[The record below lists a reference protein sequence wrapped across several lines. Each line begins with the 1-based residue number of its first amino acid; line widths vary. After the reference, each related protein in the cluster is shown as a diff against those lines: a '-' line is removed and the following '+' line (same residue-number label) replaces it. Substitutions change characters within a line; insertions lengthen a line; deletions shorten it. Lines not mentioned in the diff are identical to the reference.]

1 MVVLYTHC
9 AFLTLF
15 STQIIILKCIECLFF
30 YFEEIFETNTLNARS
45 QFAKAESSKQWAE
58 FKSVPKA
65 MEGII
70 RMYENYLQK
79 INPGIKNITYDIKNL
94 FNYVDRLPE
103 CAAMVKD
110 KGVFVPRGKTWVKE
124 QLYSKLVNEG
134 SAGKRQQQKRRGGGR
149 RR

>member
-1 MVVLYTHC
+1 MY
-9 AFLTLF
+9 LF
-15 STQIIILKCIECLFF
+15 KFSDRNRNEL
-30 YFEEIFETNTLNARS
+30 
-45 QFAKAESSKQWAE
+45 QFTKSENSKQWAE
-58 FKSVPKA
+58 FNSVPKA

-79 INPGIKNITYDIKNL
+79 INPSVKNITYDIKNL
-94 FNYVDRLPE
+94 FNYIDRLPE
-103 CAAMVKD
+103 CAAMVRD

-134 SAGKRQQQKRRGGGR
+134 SHGKKQQQRGRGGR